1 MCAALRR
8 SAAAAAVAV
17 WFVAAGTAA
26 GGLWAQEATPQKF
39 ELKGVV
45 KAIQPGF
52 VQVQGS
58 NGEIWVVKVDN
69 TTKSLKVEGH
79 ADRSWLK
86 PGMFVQFDNRFNARG
101 QPATLVSEV
110 KIFTPTV
117 KTQFGAVPLAERAE
131 EVPIDRPVETMNMRV
146 TGRLMGYKNDQ
157 ITVMAGSTPVTVKLA
172 AILTISV
179 EVADYRL
186 ARAGDTINVS
196 GRYVVKGRGVADR
209 MEIKG
214 GAIFTAVKQEK
225 R

>member
-1 MCAALRR
+1 MCASLRR
-8 SAAAAAVAV
+8 TVTATAVV
-17 WFVAAGTAA
+17 TGFVTVIMACGS
-26 GGLWAQEATPQKF
+26 LRAQEAAPQKF

-45 KAIQPGF
+45 KAVQPGF

-69 TTKSLKVEGH
+69 TTKSLKVVGH
-79 ADRSWLK
+79 ADRSWLQ

-101 QPATLVSEV
+101 QPVTLVSEV
-110 KIFTPTV
+110 KIFTPTE
-117 KTQFGAVPLAERAE
+117 KTQFGAVPLAEKAE
-131 EVPIDRPVETMNMRV
+131 DVAHDRPVEAMNVRV

-157 ITVMAGSTPVTVKLA
+157 ISVMAGSTPVTVKLA
-172 AILTISV
+172 AILTITV

-186 ARAGDTINVS
+186 ARAGDTIDVS
-196 GRYVVKGRGVADR
+196 GRYVVKGQGVADR

-214 GAIFTAVKQEK
+214 GAIFTAAKKEK

>member
-1 MCAALRR
+1 MCASLRR

-26 GGLWAQEATPQKF
+26 SGLWAQEATPQKF

-58 NGEIWVVKVDN
+58 NGEVWVVKVDN
-69 TTKSLKVEGH
+69 TTKSLKMEGH
-79 ADRSWLK
+79 ADRSWLQ

-101 QPATLVSEV
+101 QPVTLVSEV
-110 KIFTPTV
+110 KIFTPTE

-131 EVPIDRPVETMNMRV
+131 EVAVEQPVETMNMRV

-157 ITVMAGSTPVTVKLA
+157 ISVMAGSTPVSVKLA
-172 AILTISV
+172 PILTISV
-179 EVADYRL
+179 DVADYRL
-186 ARAGDTINVS
+186 ARAGDTIHVT
-196 GRYVVKGRGVADR
+196 GRYLVKGRGVADR

-214 GAIFTAVKQEK
+214 GAVFTAVKQEK